1 MIKTL
6 KESFENLD
14 YCYYVNKSTISLN
27 FNTFSDNN
35 TKKFIK
41 DYFDTGGK
49 EMVISDI
56 YKAFKNH
63 SVRATHSVSAYLI
76 GLIAFE
82 RYSTSINN
90 HIFQIEIED
99 FIHIW
104 FLICL
109 YHDYGYYLEDKAK
122 DGNKIDSEKLKS
134 IYENIKEI
142 DQRFWGTRYSSGLI
156 LEYFIDIRNKAD
168 HGVIAGAMLRKRMNE
183 NLQKAIKDSNCN
195 NPNNFIWRNLHW
207 STSHKKWYDFASSII
222 IKHNIWF
229 ANSNHDASRVEQYNN
244 SNHLKRL
251 IISDEERLKFKEDP
265 ILFILCVI
273 DTIEPI
279 KIAQKLNIDYI
290 KDKNYTKYLNRKV
303 IAIVSI
309 VFENNNIIIKLP
321 SEHELLYNRIHD
333 SAEGMQSW
341 LNLSVSQSKENN
353 ILSTIIEWA

>member
-122 DGNKIDSEKLKS
+122 KGKKMDSEKLNV

-142 DQRFWGTRYSSGLI
+142 DPRFWKPRYSSELV
-156 LEYFIDIRNKAD
+156 LEYFKKIRKNAD
-168 HGVIAGAMLRKRMNE
+168 HGIIAGAMLRERMNE
-183 NLQKAIKDSNCN
+183 NLQNAIEESNYN
-195 NPNNFIWRNLHW
+195 DPHDIIWNNLHW
-207 STSHKKWYDFASSII
+207 STSHKEWYDFAASII

-229 ANSNHDASRVEQYNN
+229 ANTKYDASRVEQYNL
-244 SNHLKRL
+244 SNHLDRL
-251 IISDEERLKFKEDP
+251 IISDENRLTFEEGP
-265 ILFILCVI
+265 LHFILFII

-290 KDKNYTKYLNRKV
+290 KDKNYIKYLNRKV